1 MRVSNI
7 LACQIASLAAVAI
20 ASTPARTVAVEVAS
34 QALVDAGSE
43 LYQGRCA
50 NCHSNEPGKTIFAPT
65 LFGLIGR
72 KAGGVE
78 GFPYSEK
85 ITHLDLVWAP
95 DSLGAWLQ
103 SSSLDSALLRMRHL
117 GVEDAQDRA
126 ALIAYIASLK
136 P

>member
-1 MRVSNI
+1 M
-7 LACQIASLAAVAI
+7 IALCAAAAI
-20 ASTPARTVAVEVAS
+20 CAVPARTPAAEAPS
-34 QALVDAGSE
+34 QAMIDAGSE

-50 NCHSNEPGKTIFAPT
+50 NCHSNEPAKTIFAPT

-85 ITHLDLVWAP
+85 ITHLDLVWAA

>member
-7 LACQIASLAAVAI
+7 LACQIASLAVVAI
-20 ASTPARTVAVEVAS
+20 AFAPARTIAAGVAN
-34 QALVDAGSE
+34 QAMIEAGLE
-43 LYQGRCA
+43 LYQGCCS
-50 NCHSNEPGKTIFAPT
+50 NCHSNKPAKTIFAPT

-85 ITHLDLVWAP
+85 ISHLDLVWAP

-117 GVEDAQDRA
+117 GVEDAHDRA

-136 P
+136 S